1 MRIFMRFLL
10 TLYIL
15 FVLFVAGVTLVC
27 TWGLIS
33 SAYPE
38 QWLAALYT
46 DAAVQ
51 IVISVIGV
59 VVIVLSI
66 MLMFSGI
73 RKQKQK
79 SALINSTANGTISIS
94 LNAIEEMAVR
104 HMMEN
109 PAIRTVKANIA
120 SKDAKV
126 NISAHVSISED
137 TNIPE
142 TLLAL
147 QTSLKSHIELLAG
160 IEVNKIT
167 LLVDKTSHV
176 VKARVE

>member
-1 MRIFMRFLL
+1 MRFLL

-15 FVLFVAGVTLVC
+15 FVLFVAGVALLC
-27 TWGLIS
+27 TWGLIHNV
-33 SAYPE
+33 YPE
-38 QWLAALYT
+38 QWLSALYT
-46 DAAVQ
+46 NTAVQ

-59 VVIVLSI
+59 VVILLSI
-66 MLMFSGI
+66 VLMFSGI

-79 SALINSTANGTISIS
+79 TALINSTANGNISIS

-109 PAIRTVKANIA
+109 PAIRIVKAGVV

-126 NISAHVSISED
+126 SISARVSISED

-142 TLLAL
+142 TLLAM

-160 IEVNKIT
+160 IEVSKIT